1 MTTRTEVIDILND
14 LLKNAHDGHQGYLAA
29 AKETHSPY
37 LQNTFQTLAEHHART
52 AADLA
57 ALVQQ
62 HGGEAVDHGSATGAV
77 HRGWLKVKAAVGADS
92 DASILDEAERGEDAN
107 VARYRKALKA
117 DSLPADLLAT
127 IDRQAQAAQR
137 SHDEIKAMRDAAKA
151 KA

>member
-1 MTTRTEVIDILND
+1 M
-14 LLKNAHDGHQGYLAA
+14 
-29 AKETHSPY
+29 
-37 LQNTFQTLAEHHART
+37 
-52 AADLA
+52 
-57 ALVQQ
+57 
-62 HGGEAVDHGSATGAV
+62 

-117 DSLPADLLAT
+117 DSLPADVLAT